1 MSLTFKEIMER
12 DKKETLD
19 YHNFKEWHDA
29 GYKGQG
35 FNFLEIED
43 DGGHGKMVMDVVRE
57 YAPECGKFHGTMS
70 HHVKGDEVLFCH
82 INYEGEQI
90 PIKDFIKKYNIHVIG
105 ASLGF
110 GGSGNSDGYPQ
121 PLIDYL
127 KELPVIWVG
136 SAGND
141 GGVGVTGVFEYLGIM
156 SGAIYLDN
164 GDIRKESYS
173 AVEDTMDFAT
183 LHSWAEGTS
192 FSSPVLISMILVI
205 MSKYGFITQKV
216 IKEALISICI
226 DAGEEGHDPRFGYG
240 VPILPETLK
249 IGALEHIK
257 QWTFRLLHL
266 ASYFDLSVG
275 DLVTKGMLI
284 GRMGKSGTNA
294 YHVHA
299 DAVEGIHTQYS
310 MMMIENGLLM
320 PLPTYIDRLITWD
333 LFKYAPVISGNYLL
347 ENYKET
353 YNVPYEHWGKDL
365 VPENRKITNENFD
378 IYYPLDTP
386 GVVLNV
392 GEYRDGTKY
401 IIIGV
406 DEMANFTDVKPDAW
420 YAEEV
425 DYVTDM
431 GLMSGYPDGTFK
443 PDKGLTRAEM
453 AQILYNM
460 EHK

>member
-1 MSLTFKEIMER
+1 MSTLPFKEIQER

-43 DGGHGKMVMDVVRE
+43 EDTHGKMVMDVVRE
-57 YAPECGKFHGTMS
+57 YAPEAGKFHGTMS
-70 HHVKGDEVLFCH
+70 HRVKGDEVVFCD
-82 INYEGEQI
+82 IVEGDGTRT
-90 PIKDFIKKYNIHVIG
+90 PIKDFVKKYNIHVIG
-105 ASLGF
+105 ASLSTP
-110 GGSGNSDGYPQ
+110 SGDGMPQ

-141 GGVGVTGVFEYLGIM
+141 GTIGVTGKFEHLGLM

-164 GDIRKESYS
+164 GEIRKESYS
-173 AVEDTMDFAT
+173 GVEDTMDFAT

-216 IKEALISICI
+216 MKEALISICI
-226 DAGEEGHDPRFGYG
+226 DAGEEGHDPMFGYG
-240 VPILPETLK
+240 VPILPEILK
-249 IGALEHIK
+249 IGALETIEK
-257 QWTFRLLHL
+257 WTFRLLHL
-266 ASYFDLSVG
+266 ATYYDLAIG
-275 DLVTKGMLI
+275 QLITKGMLI
-284 GRMGKSGTNA
+284 GRTGKTGTNA

-310 MMMIENGLLM
+310 MMMIENGFLM
-320 PLPTYIDRLITWD
+320 PLPSYIDRLITWD
-333 LFKYAPVISGNYLL
+333 LFKYTPHISGTYLL
-347 ENYKET
+347 DNYKEMF
-353 YNVPYEHWGKDL
+353 NVEYEHWGKDL
-365 VPENRKITNENFD
+365 VPLNRTETDANFD

-401 IIIGV
+401 VIIGV
-406 DEMANFTDVKPDAW
+406 DEMANFSDVSPDAW

-425 DYVTDM
+425 DYVTDL

-453 AQILYNM
+453 AQILYNI